1 MDPAGNN
8 DFTILFR
15 WKELAV
21 SLNLTVKE
29 SKQGELF
36 IHEMDT
42 TEGKNWVPF
51 QRRDLV
57 RIKILKK
64 NASSGR
70 GYKQTGPVIN
80 ESIENATFSTIP
92 RFIVDYIFPPRM
104 APAASSRTYN
114 FAKIISVAHLP
125 RIFIANT
132 LTDRFHGP
140 WKIPTTR
147 TYHFIEQNILDW
159 IIVKPVLRRVEQT
172 ARFNCSQKI
181 TNSPQSFD
189 SRELCYYRMKK
200 VLSNSVPPK
209 SHSFIMFHYVISR

>member
-132 LTDRFHGP
+132 FTDRFHGP

-159 IIVKPVLRRVEQT
+159 IIVKPVLRRVEQQLVSI
-172 ARFNCSQKI
+172 ARRKLRIVRNPL
-181 TNSPQSFD
+181 T
-189 SRELCYYRMKK
+189 RELCYYRMKK

>member
-1 MDPAGNN
+1 M
-8 DFTILFR
+8 L
-15 WKELAV
+15 
-21 SLNLTVKE
+21 
-29 SKQGELF
+29 
-36 IHEMDT
+36 
-42 TEGKNWVPF
+42 
-51 QRRDLV
+51 RRGGGIN
-57 RIKILKK
+57 RP
-64 NASSGR
+64 
-70 GYKQTGPVIN
+70 GPVIN

-159 IIVKPVLRRVEQT
+159 IIVKPVLRRVEQQLVSI
-172 ARFNCSQKI
+172 ARRKLRIVRNPLTRK
-181 TNSPQSFD
+181 
-189 SRELCYYRMKK
+189 LCYYRMKK
-200 VLSNSVPPK
+200 VLSNFVPPK
-209 SHSFIMFHYVISR
+209 SHSFIIFHYVISR